1 MKEIKIAILDF
12 WPNDGHFQLCNN
24 VFINTISDVYY
35 VKIDKENPDIIFY
48 SLFGIEHRK
57 EQYKH
62 VPKVLFIYLYIIY
75 IRYSINEYIIT

>member
-12 WPNDGHFQLCNN
+12 WPNDNHFQLCNN
-24 VFINTISDVYY
+24 VFINTISDVYC

-62 VPKVLFIYLYIIY
+62 VPKVLFNGESYG
-75 IRYSINEYIIT
+75 SDFGNPT